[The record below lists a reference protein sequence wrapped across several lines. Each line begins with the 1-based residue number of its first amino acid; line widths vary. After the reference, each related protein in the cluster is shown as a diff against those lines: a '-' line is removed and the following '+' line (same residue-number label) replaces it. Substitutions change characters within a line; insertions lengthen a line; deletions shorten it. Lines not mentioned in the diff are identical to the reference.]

1 MHICDFLKI
10 LLYFEKYSLC
20 GVFTMSEIEKLKSE
34 IEKLKER
41 IKKLEDHMKEHEHSL
56 HSH

>member
-1 MHICDFLKI
+1 VGLN

-20 GVFTMSEIEKLKSE
+20 GVFTMSEIDKLNSE
-34 IEKLKER
+34 IENLKER
-41 IKKLEDHMKEHEHSL
+41 MKKLEDHIKEHECNARAH